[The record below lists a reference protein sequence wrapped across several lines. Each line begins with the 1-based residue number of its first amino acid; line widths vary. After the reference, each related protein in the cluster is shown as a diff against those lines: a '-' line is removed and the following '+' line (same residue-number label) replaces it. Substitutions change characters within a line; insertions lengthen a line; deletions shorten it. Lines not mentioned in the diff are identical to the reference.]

1 MKKVKNILITVASM
15 VFLMFVSLVFA
26 ETNNLSDPNKGVVVS
41 KNEAGFSIKLA
52 TGTQNKVK
60 WYLKEFDSNLIEPV
74 KRDVKTST
82 GKGSQSYE
90 QWFFRV
96 KPIAFRVPCI
106 TSITLMSAQVGS
118 AQGIQAS
125 TFRVVTR

>member
-1 MKKVKNILITVASM
+1 MKNILIYLTALVCLL
-15 VFLMFVSLVFA
+15 FISLSFA

-41 KNEAGFSIKLA
+41 KNEAGFSLKLA
-52 TGTQNKVK
+52 TGAQNKVK
-60 WYLKEFDSNLIEPV
+60 WYLKEFDSNLVEPV
-74 KRDVKTST
+74 RREVKTAT

-96 KPIAFRVPCI
+96 KPLAFKVPCI
-106 TSITLMSAQVGS
+106 TSITLMSVQVGS